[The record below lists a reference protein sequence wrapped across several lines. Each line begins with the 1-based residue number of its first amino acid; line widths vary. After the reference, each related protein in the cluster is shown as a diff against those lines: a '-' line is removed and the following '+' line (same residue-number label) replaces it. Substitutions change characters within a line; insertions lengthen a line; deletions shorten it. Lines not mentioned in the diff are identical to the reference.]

1 MGATDR
7 CGLGALVYFKYG
19 FDGISDVTLE
29 LLLSSIML
37 TDSLPDDAV
46 DDMLILRELGWTLLL
61 AADRGR
67 LIVMILA

>member
-1 MGATDR
+1 MFA
-7 CGLGALVYFKYG
+7 V
-19 FDGISDVTLE
+19 VLE